1 MRRLAAHLA
10 GPTTDRQFHT
20 GLRWLLDGI
29 AAQSGQAG

>member
-1 MRRLAAHLA
+1 MHRLARDLA

-29 AAQSGQAG
+29 ADQAGQRR

>member
-1 MRRLAAHLA
+1 MQGLAGDLA

-29 AAQSGQAG
+29 AAQARQEG